1 MGQLYYHYFPV
12 RAASQMGRFTS
23 NHGET
28 MGIWRDFMGPFG
40 KITIF
45 NE

>member
-28 MGIWRDFMGPFG
+28 MGIMAGFYGAFW
-40 KITIF
+40 
-45 NE
+45 